1 MKEVLSAK
9 GLTKRFPGVLAVDNV
24 GLTLGE
30 SEVLAL
36 VGENGAGKSTL
47 MKMLCGVL
55 RPDSGEL
62 YMEGKPVT
70 FHSVTDAMEHGV
82 SIVYQELSMVQSLSV
97 AENLF
102 ANRQPTGT
110 LGQIQWKPLMEN
122 SKKLLERFRFDINPR
137 TLVKHLSMGWQQ
149 LLEILKAI
157 SVNPKVLI
165 LDEPTS
171 SLTEAETLLLF
182 ETIRALKEQGMSFI
196 YISHKLDEIFQI
208 CNRVMVMRD
217 GAYVDALPVEELDE
231 DKVISM
237 MVGRKIKDVYG
248 TPKPY
253 AGENTPALSVQGLT
267 MKGVF
272 ENISFTSHKGEILG
286 FSGLVGAGR
295 TEMAKALIG
304 EYRYDRGE
312 LFLEGKPIRIRTTW
326 DAVNNRIAYLT
337 EDRKNEGL
345 YLRKSV
351 RENLVSSSLG
361 KFTKPGGWM
370 DREKMEQH
378 AREEIKAYKIAVSGT
393 EQIVGNLSGGNQQKC
408 LISQWFHIDPGVII
422 FDEPTRGVDVGA
434 RFEIY
439 ELIHSYTQQGGS
451 VLLISS
457 ELPELIGLCDR
468 ILVMW
473 HGTITGEFHK
483 GEYSQERIMEC
494 AAGLRS

>member
-1 MKEVLSAK
+1 
-9 GLTKRFPGVLAVDNV
+9 
-24 GLTLGE
+24 
-30 SEVLAL
+30 
-36 VGENGAGKSTL
+36 
-47 MKMLCGVL
+47 
-55 RPDSGEL
+55 
-62 YMEGKPVT
+62 
-70 FHSVTDAMEHGV
+70 
-82 SIVYQELSMVQSLSV
+82 
-97 AENLF
+97 
-102 ANRQPTGT
+102 
-110 LGQIQWKPLMEN
+110 
-122 SKKLLERFRFDINPR
+122 
-137 TLVKHLSMGWQQ
+137 
-149 LLEILKAI
+149 
-157 SVNPKVLI
+157 
-165 LDEPTS
+165 
-171 SLTEAETLLLF
+171 
-182 ETIRALKEQGMSFI
+182 
-196 YISHKLDEIFQI
+196 
-208 CNRVMVMRD
+208 
-217 GAYVDALPVEELDE
+217 LPVEELDE

-312 LFLEGKPIRIRTTW
+312 LFLGGKPIRIRTTW

-439 ELIHSYTQQGGS
+439 ELIRSYTQQGGS

>member
-1 MKEVLSAK
+1 MKEVLSVK

-24 GLTLGE
+24 NLTLGE

-55 RPDSGEL
+55 RPDGGEL
-62 YMEGKPVT
+62 YLDGKKVV

-82 SIVYQELSMVQSLSV
+82 AIVYQELSMVQSLSV

-102 ANRQPTGT
+102 ANRQPTGKF
-110 LGQIQWKPLMEN
+110 GQIQWKTLMED
-122 SKKLLERFRFDINPR
+122 SKKLLDRFQFDINPR

-171 SLTEAETLLLF
+171 SLTETETARLF

-196 YISHKLDEIFQI
+196 YISHKLDEIFKI

-217 GAYVDALPVEELDE
+217 GTYVDTLPIEELDK
-231 DKVISM
+231 DKIISM
-237 MVGRKIKDVYG
+237 MVGREIKDVYG
-248 TPKPY
+248 ISKPY
-253 AGENTPALSVQGLT
+253 TGEKTPVMTVKGLT

-272 ENISFTSHKGEILG
+272 EDVSFTSHKGEILG

-295 TEMAKALIG
+295 TEVAKALVG
-304 EYRYDRGE
+304 EYHYDGGE
-312 LFLEGKPIRIRTTW
+312 LFFEGKPIRIRTTW

-345 YLRKSV
+345 YLRKSI
-351 RENLVSSSLG
+351 RENLISSSLG
-361 KFTKPGGWM
+361 KFTKSGGLM
-370 DREKMEQH
+370 DQQKIAEH
-378 AREEIKAYKIAVSGT
+378 AQREIKTYKIATSGID
-393 EQIVGNLSGGNQQKC
+393 QMVGNLSGGNQQKC
-408 LISQWFHIDPGVII
+408 LISQWFNIDPGVII

-434 RFEIY
+434 KFEIY
-439 ELIHSYTQQGGS
+439 ELIRAYTQQGGS
-451 VLLISS
+451 VILISS
-457 ELPELIGLCDR
+457 ELPELIGMCDR

-483 GEYSQERIMEC
+483 GEYSQEKIMEC